1 MQTAVLMAIAIAATM
16 VLSVVP
22 VVYATADNSNNDF
35 GEDASENL
43 ATDKSE
49 DGRSEMGEHSSEPAG
64 EKRSGIGNVFNQGDP
79 NEDEDD
85 SIGEDPNPGEPD
97 SKHPSDTGN
106 RLCTADP
113 SNDACVDE
121 DD

>member
-1 MQTAVLMAIAIAATM
+1 MQTAVLTVIAIAATM
-16 VLSVVP
+16 VLGVVP
-22 VVYATADNSNNDF
+22 TVYATDNTDRNDF
-35 GEDASENL
+35 GKDASENL
-43 ATDKSE
+43 ATDKAD

-64 EKRSGIGNVFNQGDP
+64 DKRSGIGNVFNQGNP

-85 SIGEDPNPGEPD
+85 PIGTDPNPGEPD
-97 SKHPSDTGN
+97 SKHPSDTGT